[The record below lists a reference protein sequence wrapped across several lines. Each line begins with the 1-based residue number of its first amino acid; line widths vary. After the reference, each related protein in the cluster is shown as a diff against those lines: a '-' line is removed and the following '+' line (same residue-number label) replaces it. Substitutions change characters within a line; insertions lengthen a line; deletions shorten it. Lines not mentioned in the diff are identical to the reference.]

1 MNHPKHKSWN
11 RGNDRVFTIPDFAKE
26 YIGTVFVCESGAS
39 TLHDA
44 RDGRSYS
51 AQINE
56 NEHKGDRLI
65 DENTAI
71 SPQRRLTRNN
81 ESSLRRRVSL
91 CTAWCAQTVW
101 TGQWPTSFGVCI
113 NVATGSATDR
123 GSGSR
128 CTVNSGTCLMYH
140 GRKVNKPRREKGV
153 LI

>member
-1 MNHPKHKSWN
+1 MVEYSLYQTSRSNILGPCLFA
-11 RGNDRVFTIPDFAKE
+11 RAERVPCMTL
-26 YIGTVFVCESGAS
+26 GA
-39 TLHDA
+39 
-44 RDGRSYS
+44 GRRYS

-65 DENTAI
+65 DGNTAI
-71 SPQRRLTRNN
+71 SPERRLTRNN

-101 TGQWPTSFGVCI
+101 TGQRPTSSGVCI

-123 GSGSR
+123 GSRSR
-128 CTVNSGTCLMYH
+128 CTVNSGTCLMSH
-140 GRKVNKPRREKGV
+140 GRKVKKPRREKGV